1 MADRP
6 RSPARRRLIGAGL
19 AAALATLTGLSALP
33 GRGAAQTVPGED
45 GAAASFVVVS
55 RDRILREATAARRLR
70 DAEETITA
78 RLQGQIDETKAAF
91 AAEEEELARLRGELP
106 SEEFE
111 ARVADFDRRVRLARR
126 NAQER
131 AAVLQKAFQDARAAI
146 VAALPG
152 LMERLRVESGAS
164 AVLNAD
170 QVLALDPAV
179 DLTDRAIA
187 LFDAEGPSPEPPDID
202 LSAPLSQPPDRPGPA
217 PPGDGAA
224 TPGEASPPAR

>member
-1 MADRP
+1 MANQP
-6 RSPARRRLIGAGL
+6 QSPARRRLIGAGL
-19 AAALATLTGLSALP
+19 AATLAGLSGLP
-33 GRGAAQTVPGED
+33 RRGAAQAVRIED
-45 GAAASFVVVS
+45 GTTPAFAVVS
-55 RDRILREATAARRLR
+55 RDRILREATASRRLR
-70 DAEETITA
+70 EAEEAITA

-106 SEEFE
+106 EDEFE

-131 AAVLQKAFQDARAAI
+131 AAVLQKVFQDARAAI
-146 VAALPG
+146 VAALPS
-152 LMERLRVESGAS
+152 LMERLRVEVGAS
-164 AVLNAD
+164 VILNAE

-202 LSAPLSQPPDRPGPA
+202 LSAPLSQPPERPGRA
-217 PPGDGAA
+217 PSRAGGAM
-224 TPGEASPPAR
+224 PEGEQPPAR

>member
-1 MADRP
+1 MADRH

-19 AAALATLTGLSALP
+19 AAALGTLTGVSALP
-33 GRGAAQTVPGED
+33 GRGAAQAVPDEVGT
-45 GAAASFVVVS
+45 APTFAVVS

-70 DAEETITA
+70 EAEEEITA

-106 SEEFE
+106 EDEFDE
-111 ARVADFDRRVRLARR
+111 RVADFDRRVRLARR

-131 AAVLQKAFQDARAAI
+131 AAVLQTAFQDARAAI
-146 VAALPG
+146 VAALPA
-152 LMERLRVESGAS
+152 LMERLRVEAGAS
-164 AVLNAD
+164 VVVNAD

-187 LFDAEGPSPEPPDID
+187 LFDAEGPSPEPPEID
-202 LSAPLSQPPDRPGPA
+202 LSAPLSQPPERPGPA
-217 PPGDGAA
+217 PPGDGSA
-224 TPGEASPPAR
+224 TTGENPQPAR